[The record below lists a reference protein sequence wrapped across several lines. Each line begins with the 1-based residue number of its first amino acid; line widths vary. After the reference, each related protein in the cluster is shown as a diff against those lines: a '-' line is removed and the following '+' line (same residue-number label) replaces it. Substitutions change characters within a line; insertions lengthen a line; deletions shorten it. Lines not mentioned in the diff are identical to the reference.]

1 MTMKTLH
8 ELRAEQAKL
17 QREAIALNGK
27 AQAGD
32 KSAAARRSELV
43 TSIEYL
49 GVQIAE
55 AEAAE
60 QREHGVQRIEQAK
73 AAAAASVE
81 LTEQVSVIL
90 AQRGELAKEAQAMA
104 TALGVT
110 LHKLMQLHRG
120 AGDLV
125 RRSMPVAESVS
136 LDTDE
141 MGVVRSVLSAMLHVA
156 QVDHEDALRSLESL
170 NFGIIRATED
180 VSDTVEHQ
188 NQFLI
193 SIRQRFDQRWADYV
207 ADLEAPKEA
216 A

>member
-1 MTMKTLH
+1 MKTLH

-17 QREAIALNGK
+17 QREAIAVSGK

-32 KSAAARRSELV
+32 KAAATRRSELV

-55 AEAAE
+55 VEAAE

-73 AAAAASVE
+73 AAAAASAD
-81 LTEQVSVIL
+81 LTAQVSGIL
-90 AQRGELAKEAQAMA
+90 AQRGKLANEAQAMA
-104 TALGVT
+104 TALGAT

-125 RRSMPVAESVS
+125 RRNMPVIESVS

-156 QVDHEDALRSLESL
+156 QVDHDEAVRSLESL
-170 NFGIIRATED
+170 NFGLIRATED

-188 NQFLI
+188 NQFLL
-193 SIRQRFDQRWADYV
+193 SIRERFDRRWADYA
-207 ADLEAPKEA
+207 ADLESQQEA

>member
-1 MTMKTLH
+1 MKTLH

-17 QREAIALNGK
+17 QREAIAVSGK

-32 KSAAARRSELV
+32 KTAAIRRSELV

-60 QREHGVQRIEQAK
+60 QREHGVKRIEQAK
-73 AAAAASVE
+73 AAAAASAD
-81 LTEQVSVIL
+81 LTAQVSGIL
-90 AQRGELAKEAQAMA
+90 EQRGELAKEAQAMA
-104 TALGVT
+104 TDLGAK

-125 RRSMPVAESVS
+125 RRNMPVIESVS

-141 MGVVRSVLSAMLHVA
+141 IAVVRSVLSAMLHVA
-156 QVDHEDALRSLESL
+156 QVDHEDAVRSLESL
-170 NFGIIRATED
+170 NFGLIRATED

-188 NQFLI
+188 NQFLL
-193 SIRQRFDQRWADYV
+193 SIRERFDRRWADYA
-207 ADLEAPKEA
+207 ADLESQQEA